1 LIEELMASRRIA
13 PARKG
18 AAKSTRAKRA
28 TSTRARSGIRAA
40 SEQEQQGV
48 SNAELDAL
56 YEKFLQQPAQ
66 LTLQQMNN
74 IERSISTADA
84 EWRRLAL
91 ASLTKSGSE
100 LKQRFGASREAAEL
114 AAELL
119 AVAEDMGK
127 RLHDIAAML
136 ETASTRLM
144 LSLCERPDMHEL
156 IAAAKAQVE
165 RGVPSA
171 EHSKP

>member
-1 LIEELMASRRIA
+1 MATRKIA
-13 PARKG
+13 RARKG
-18 AAKSTRAKRA
+18 ATKSTRVKQSSSPRAKSGTRAPVSRA
-28 TSTRARSGIRAA
+28 T
-40 SEQEQQGV
+40 QGV

-56 YEKFLQQPAQ
+56 YETFLQQPAQ
-66 LTLQQMNN
+66 LTRQQMNS
-74 IERSISTADA
+74 IERGICTADA

-100 LKQRFGASREAAEL
+100 LRQRFGASREAAQL

-127 RLHDIAAML
+127 RLHDVAAML

-144 LSLCERPDMHEL
+144 LSLCERADMHEL
-156 IAAAKAQVE
+156 IAAAKAQMQ
-165 RGVPSA
+165 RGALSA
-171 EHSKP
+171 EHAEP